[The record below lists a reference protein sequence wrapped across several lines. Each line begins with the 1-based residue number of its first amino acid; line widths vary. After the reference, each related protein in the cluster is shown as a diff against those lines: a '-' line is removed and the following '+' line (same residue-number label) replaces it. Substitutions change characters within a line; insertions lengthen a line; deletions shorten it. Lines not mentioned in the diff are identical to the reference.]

1 MATVE
6 ESKYSGAHAAKLLAH
21 TFDRSKL
28 AAKNLPY
35 ERLDQ
40 LTVEVLLGVR

>member
-1 MATVE
+1 VPEAAT
-6 ESKYSGAHAAKLLAH
+6 YSSSHAATLVAH
-21 TFDRSKL
+21 DINRSTL